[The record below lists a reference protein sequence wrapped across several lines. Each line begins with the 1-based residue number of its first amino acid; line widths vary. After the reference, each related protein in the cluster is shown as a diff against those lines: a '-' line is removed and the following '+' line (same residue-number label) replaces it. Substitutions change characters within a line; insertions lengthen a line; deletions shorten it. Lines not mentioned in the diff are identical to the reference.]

1 MRNGGSSYHRLVF
14 TSYTPFSPPL
24 GHGGEALGRAGVGWR
39 GCRRRGMLSEGWV
52 YPGEEVVAGTGRWA
66 VCRRAAR
73 SELTLSAAGEKGK
86 GARGVPQIKEV
97 WGKKS

>member
-1 MRNGGSSYHRLVF
+1 
-14 TSYTPFSPPL
+14 
-24 GHGGEALGRAGVGWR
+24 
-39 GCRRRGMLSEGWV
+39 MLSEGWV

-73 SELTLSAAGEKGK
+73 SDLTLSAAGEKGK

-97 WGKKS
+97 WGKIADLTHHILRAQDVQPATGICKLAQHLIFLEKMGFRGKSG

>member
-1 MRNGGSSYHRLVF
+1 MK
-14 TSYTPFSPPL
+14 PL
-24 GHGGEALGRAGVGWR
+24 AEQGWAGEGVGGEGCSQKAGYIQGRRWLLAQGG
-39 GCRRRGMLSEGWV
+39 GLS
-52 YPGEEVVAGTGRWA
+52 
-66 VCRRAAR
+66 AR